1 MDIRHSARR
10 GVPSV
15 CRLRCGS
22 DNKTR
27 EDPGNLQQQD
37 KGLPR
42 GTLCSATS
50 NGLNPLQM
58 EEPHLCSPMV
68 AEGL

>member
-1 MDIRHSARR
+1 MDFRHSARR

-22 DNKTR
+22 DNKAR
-27 EDPGNLQQQD
+27 EDPGKLQQQD

-42 GTLCSATS
+42 GTLCSATYRKIKVLYHLLI
-50 NGLNPLQM
+50 NDCIGL
-58 EEPHLCSPMV
+58 H
-68 AEGL
+68 

>member
-1 MDIRHSARR
+1 MDFRHSARR

-27 EDPGNLQQQD
+27 EDPGNLEQQD

-42 GTLCSATS
+42 GTLCSATYRKIKVLYHLLI
-50 NGLNPLQM
+50 NDCIGL
-58 EEPHLCSPMV
+58 H
-68 AEGL
+68 

>member
-1 MDIRHSARR
+1 MDFRHSARR

-42 GTLCSATS
+42 GTLRSATCRKIKVLYHMLI
-50 NGLNPLQM
+50 NDWFALIL
-58 EEPHLCSPMV
+58 HLI
-68 AEGL
+68 

>member
-1 MDIRHSARR
+1 MDFRHSARR

-15 CRLRCGS
+15 CRLQCGS
-22 DNKTR
+22 DNKAR

-42 GTLCSATS
+42 GTLCSATYRKIKVLYHLLI
-50 NGLNPLQM
+50 NDCIGL
-58 EEPHLCSPMV
+58 H
-68 AEGL
+68 